1 MAINIDTL
9 TLPITPEDALHI
21 VQRHTQNLGVF
32 LDLDRIYEIH
42 GLLMQD
48 NRDITREMRQVS
60 GVSTLN
66 TNDKESVLNT
76 MFNLGVDRR
85 DLLSGGELAFNTT
98 TRAAVFANPDLPE
111 DARKFAELYTTFTSN
126 KNRIGTLQKSYET
139 LPVCKVLSFNKHRM
153 VLARPQW
160 HLLSTSRLQAYDPG
174 IQGLARQFG
183 DVITHPPGYILIRCD
198 SSQIEPR
205 INFSYF
211 VRDELIIDLIAA
223 YNDAY
228 FGIMHYCLMSDSE
241 ERACREYFE
250 HNFHKIE
257 VTEEMQE
264 NRQNTKTLVNA
275 GSYGSSNLDRV
286 NPRLASAF
294 DRKLVHHPKRLALE
308 REVAE
313 ICAADMEP
321 TFYSA
326 FGTPI
331 TPDETTKYKKGTK
344 AWEGHL
350 VRCGINNPVQATAS
364 DLMICSV
371 NAANNLLSKYKD
383 SGICYYKHDEG
394 AFLVKEDDAANSDL
408 VEQLSDITAYN
419 VKGWIPIPAEP
430 IIGVKKP
437 SLPSY
442 L

>member
-9 TLPITPEDALHI
+9 ELPITPEDALHI

-42 GLLMQD
+42 GLLMQE
-48 NRDITREMRQVS
+48 NRDIIREMRSVS

-66 TNDKESVLNT
+66 ANDKESILNT
-76 MFNLGVDRR
+76 MIDLGVDRR
-85 DLLSGGELAFNTT
+85 DLMIGGSLAFNKD
-98 TRAAVFANPDLPE
+98 TRAAMLSNPDLPE
-111 DARKFAELYTTFTSN
+111 EASKFVELYTNFTSN
-126 KNRIGTLQKSYET
+126 KNRIGVLQSSYEM
-139 LPVCKVLSFNKHRM
+139 LPVCKTLSFNKHRM
-153 VLARPQW
+153 VLAKPSW

-174 IQGLARQFG
+174 IQGLARTFG
-183 DVITHPPGYILIRCD
+183 DVITHPPGYVLIRCD

-211 VRDELIIDLIAA
+211 VRDELIINLINA
-223 YNDAY
+223 YGDAY
-228 FGIMHYCLMSDSE
+228 FGIMHFCLMPDDME
-241 ERACREYFE
+241 ELCRKNFDANFKKFE
-250 HNFHKIE
+250 I
-257 VTEEMQE
+257 TEEMKE
-264 NRQNTKTLVNA
+264 HRQNTKTLVNA
-275 GSYGSSNLDRV
+275 GSYGSSNLDKV
-286 NPRLASAF
+286 NPKLASAF

-313 ICAADMEP
+313 ICEATSEP

-331 TPDETTKYKKGTK
+331 TPDETAKYKKDTK
-344 AWEGHL
+344 AWNGHI

-371 NAANNLLSKYKD
+371 NAANNLLAGYKD

-394 AFLVKEDDAANSDL
+394 AFLVKEDDAAKSDL

-419 VKGWIPIPAEP
+419 VKGWIPIPADP
-430 IIGVKKP
+430 IIGIKEPV
-437 SLPSY
+437 LPSY